1 MPCHAMRCVIIELFD
16 SLELRSQ
23 PCASTAHGDLW
34 EKRRCAAVTHVYVPL
49 LAHRGYT
56 RVVSAW
62 DYGGDPSIINRP
74 KQFRFLDFRVEML
87 FHSIISC
94 FVLSILVVV
103 VSIISFSSIL
113 CVCRSLFLLFFVCCV
128 CSILFVLL
136 IVFVRLLV
144 FFVVLSEIEL
154 SESKWFL
161 LMKLELLFH
170 SAVVRPFIRPSSY
183 ERFGRSPF
191 SSSTFFCK
199 TLLDHERKTCTSQ
212 AHWASSSLLARWKSY
227 TRSAHT
233 HKQLKMNG
241 KSCARTIPKSK
252 NRISATP
259 GKISEW
265 MRIEIELRMGN
276 ELYRFRCL

>member
-1 MPCHAMRCVIIELFD
+1 MFTYLCSPIV
-16 SLELRSQ
+16 
-23 PCASTAHGDLW
+23 G
-34 EKRRCAAVTHVYVPL
+34 THD
-49 LAHRGYT
+49 T

-62 DYGGDPSIINRP
+62 DYGGDPSSIGPNSFVFWIFVL
-74 KQFRFLDFRVEML
+74 KCCFIQLFRVLCCRFSLLL
-87 FHSIISC
+87 FRLYI
-94 FVLSILVVV
+94 FRA
-103 VSIISFSSIL
+103 F
-113 CVCRSLFLLFFVCCV
+113 CVCMCRSLFLLFFVCCV

-233 HKQLKMNG
+233 NNWKWTANRVREQYRNRKIASRQLREKLVNECG
-241 KSCARTIPKSK
+241 LKL
-252 NRISATP
+252 NW
-259 GKISEW
+259 EW
-265 MRIEIELRMGN
+265 ETNYIDSDV
-276 ELYRFRCL
+276 YRGGW